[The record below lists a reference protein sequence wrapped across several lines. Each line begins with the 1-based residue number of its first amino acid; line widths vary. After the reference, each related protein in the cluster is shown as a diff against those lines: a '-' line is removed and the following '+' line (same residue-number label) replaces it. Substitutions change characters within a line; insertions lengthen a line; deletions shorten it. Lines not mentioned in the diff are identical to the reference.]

1 MGIEPAY
8 TYRARICRV
17 IDGDSV
23 VLDIDLGFGIELK
36 AQNCRLY
43 GIDTA
48 EKRGYQDAPDLK
60 QLGIL
65 ATEFVRNEVATKGPV
80 VTVKTVLDE
89 ERGKYG
95 RILVELF
102 FGGDEHS
109 LNHTLLAER
118 LAVGYYGQGNGDLF
132 EAHAANVDYHRERGT
147 LYGED

>member
-23 VLDIDLGFGIELK
+23 VLDIDLGFDMELK
-36 AQNCRLY
+36 SQNCRLY
-43 GIDTA
+43 GLDTA
-48 EKRGYQDAPDLK
+48 EKRGYKDAPDLK

-65 ATEFVRNEVATKGPV
+65 ATEFVRNEVATKGPI

-102 FGGDEHS
+102 FQGDEHS

-118 LAVGYYGQGNGDLF
+118 LAVGYYGHGKGDLF
-132 EAHAANVDYHRERGT
+132 EAHLANVTYHQERGT
-147 LYGED
+147 LYGEG

>member
-8 TYRARICRV
+8 QYRAKVCRV

-23 VLDIDLGFGIELK
+23 VLDLMLGFSIELK
-36 AQNCRLY
+36 GQHCRLY
-43 GIDTA
+43 GLDTA
-48 EKRGYQDAPDLK
+48 EKRGYKDAPDLK

-65 ATEFVRNEVATKGPV
+65 ATEFVRNEVATKGPI

-102 FGGDEHS
+102 FQGDEHS

-118 LAVGYYGQGNGDLF
+118 LAVGYYGQGKGDLF
-132 EAHAANVDYHRERGT
+132 EAHLANVTYHQERGT
-147 LYGED
+147 LYGEG